1 MDEQNIENEQIQ
13 DNQTQDTVQQG
24 SASDTNSTELVDYQT
39 HVIKSLDNL
48 NTMMICQFIIF
59 GVIVGILLSKTLW
72 RRLTVL

>member
-13 DNQTQDTVQQG
+13 DNQTQDTVQQNN
-24 SASDTNSTELVDYQT
+24 SSDTGATELVDYQT
-39 HVIKSLDNL
+39 HVMKSLDNL

-72 RRLTVL
+72 RRLTV

>member
-1 MDEQNIENEQIQ
+1 MDEQNIENDQIQ

-72 RRLTVL
+72 RRLTV

>member
-1 MDEQNIENEQIQ
+1 MDEQNIEN
-13 DNQTQDTVQQG
+13 NQTQDTVQQNN
-24 SASDTNSTELVDYQT
+24 SSDTIATELVDYQT

-72 RRLTVL
+72 RRLTV

>member
-1 MDEQNIENEQIQ
+1 MNEQNIENEQIQ
-13 DNQTQDTVQQG
+13 DNQTQDTFQQNN
-24 SASDTNSTELVDYQT
+24 SSDTIATELVDYQT

-72 RRLTVL
+72 RRLTV

>member
-1 MDEQNIENEQIQ
+1 MDEQNIENGQIQ
-13 DNQTQDTVQQG
+13 DNQTQDTVQQDN
-24 SASDTNSTELVDYQT
+24 ASDTNTTELVDYQT

-72 RRLTVL
+72 RRLTV

>member
-13 DNQTQDTVQQG
+13 DNQTQDTVQQDN
-24 SASDTNSTELVDYQT
+24 ASNTNSTELVDYQT

-72 RRLTVL
+72 RRLTV

>member
-13 DNQTQDTVQQG
+13 DTVQQD

-72 RRLTVL
+72 RRLTV

>member
-13 DNQTQDTVQQG
+13 DNQTHDTVQQNY
-24 SASDTNSTELVDYQT
+24 SSDTHSTEL
-39 HVIKSLDNL
+39 KSLDNL

-72 RRLTVL
+72 RRLTV

>member
-13 DNQTQDTVQQG
+13 DNQTQDTVQQDN
-24 SASDTNSTELVDYQT
+24 ASNTNSTELVDYQT

-48 NTMMICQFIIF
+48 NTMMICQFVIF

-72 RRLTVL
+72 RRLTV

>member
-1 MDEQNIENEQIQ
+1 MDEQIIENDQIQ
-13 DNQTQDTVQQG
+13 DNLTQDTVQQG

-72 RRLTVL
+72 RRLTV

>member
-13 DNQTQDTVQQG
+13 DNQTQDTVQQNN
-24 SASDTNSTELVDYQT
+24 SSDTGATELVDYQT

-72 RRLTVL
+72 RRLTV

>member
-13 DNQTQDTVQQG
+13 DNQTQDTVQQDN
-24 SASDTNSTELVDYQT
+24 ASDTNCTELVDYQT

-72 RRLTVL
+72 RRLTV

>member
-13 DNQTQDTVQQG
+13 DNQTQDTVQQD

-72 RRLTVL
+72 RRLTV

>member
-1 MDEQNIENEQIQ
+1 MNEQNIENEQIQ
-13 DNQTQDTVQQG
+13 DNQTQDTVQQ
-24 SASDTNSTELVDYQT
+24 DSTELVDYQT

-72 RRLTVL
+72 RRLTV

>member
-1 MDEQNIENEQIQ
+1 MNEQNIENEQIQ
-13 DNQTQDTVQQG
+13 DNQTQDTVHQDN
-24 SASDTNSTELVDYQT
+24 ASDTNSTELVDYQT

-72 RRLTVL
+72 RRLTV

>member
-1 MDEQNIENEQIQ
+1 MNEQNIENEQIQ
-13 DNQTQDTVQQG
+13 DNRTQDTVQQG

-72 RRLTVL
+72 RRLTV

>member
-13 DNQTQDTVQQG
+13 DNQTQAVQQDN
-24 SASDTNSTELVDYQT
+24 ASDTNSTELVDYQT

-72 RRLTVL
+72 RRLTV

>member
-13 DNQTQDTVQQG
+13 DIVQQNN
-24 SASDTNSTELVDYQT
+24 SSDTIATELVDYQT

-72 RRLTVL
+72 RRLTV

>member
-13 DNQTQDTVQQG
+13 DNQTQDTVQQDD
-24 SASDTNSTELVDYQT
+24 ASDTNSTELVDYQT

-72 RRLTVL
+72 RRLTV

>member
-1 MDEQNIENEQIQ
+1 MDEQNIENDQIQ

-72 RRLTVL
+72 RRLTVW

>member
-39 HVIKSLDNL
+39 HVIKSLERQMCIRDRH
-48 NTMMICQFIIF
+48 C
-59 GVIVGILLSKTLW
+59 GGD
-72 RRLTVL
+72 

>member
-13 DNQTQDTVQQG
+13 DNQTQDTVQQNN
-24 SASDTNSTELVDYQT
+24 SSDTGATELVDYQT
-39 HVIKSLDNL
+39 HIMKSLDNL

-72 RRLTVL
+72 RRLTV

>member
-59 GVIVGILLSKTLW
+59 GVVVGILLSKTLW
-72 RRLTVL
+72 RRLTV

>member
-13 DNQTQDTVQQG
+13 DNQTQDVQQNN
-24 SASDTNSTELVDYQT
+24 SSDTNSTELVDYQT

-72 RRLTVL
+72 RRLTV

>member
-13 DNQTQDTVQQG
+13 DNQTQGTVQQD

-72 RRLTVL
+72 RRLTV

>member
-13 DNQTQDTVQQG
+13 DNQTQDIVQQNN
-24 SASDTNSTELVDYQT
+24 SSDTIATELVDYQT

-72 RRLTVL
+72 RRLTV

>member
-1 MDEQNIENEQIQ
+1 MNEQNIENEQIQ
-13 DNQTQDTVQQG
+13 DNQTQDTVQQD

-72 RRLTVL
+72 RRLTV

>member
-13 DNQTQDTVQQG
+13 DNQTQDTVQQNN
-24 SASDTNSTELVDYQT
+24 SSDTGATELVDYQI
-39 HVIKSLDNL
+39 HVMKSLDNL

-72 RRLTVL
+72 RRLTV

>member
-13 DNQTQDTVQQG
+13 DNQTQYTVQQNN
-24 SASDTNSTELVDYQT
+24 SSDTNSTELVDYQT

-72 RRLTVL
+72 RRLTV

>member
-13 DNQTQDTVQQG
+13 DNQTQDTVQQDYT
-24 SASDTNSTELVDYQT
+24 SDTNATELVDYQT

-59 GVIVGILLSKTLW
+59 GIIVGILLSKTLW
-72 RRLTVL
+72 RKLTV

>member
-13 DNQTQDTVQQG
+13 DNQTQGTVQQD

-59 GVIVGILLSKTLW
+59 GVTVGILLSKTLW
-72 RRLTVL
+72 RRLTV

>member
-1 MDEQNIENEQIQ
+1 MNEQNIENEQIQ

-72 RRLTVL
+72 RRLTV

>member
-13 DNQTQDTVQQG
+13 DNQTQDTVQQNN
-24 SASDTNSTELVDYQT
+24 SSDTIATELVDYQT

-72 RRLTVL
+72 RRLTV

>member
-13 DNQTQDTVQQG
+13 DNQTQDTVQQD
-24 SASDTNSTELVDYQT
+24 SASDTNATELVDYQT

-72 RRLTVL
+72 RRLTV

>member
-13 DNQTQDTVQQG
+13 DNQTQDTVQQD
-24 SASDTNSTELVDYQT
+24 SSSDTNSTELVDYQT

-72 RRLTVL
+72 RRLTV